1 MRMKKAVTGMVAG
14 VILIGAIVFFT
25 AFAGKPVSYEAVGA
39 SYASVAEEVEVTG
52 DVHGE
57 RETTYYAEIAAPI
70 SMLTLAVGDSVSSGE
85 PLLAY
90 DTSDLEK
97 AVTEAVLT
105 AESSDS
111 SVKGQVQESNE
122 NQAKYNQ
129 AVNDDMLYQYLY
141 AAARADS
148 NGLSQDQYQEDWDID
163 CIAEGINRRIAER
176 QNTVAQKTKEVN
188 GLNDKASQQ
197 YKDLVSEIGDLNIEI
212 SSLQKDLANLPK
224 GEMTPEEFAH
234 YTADTDLM
242 EDITRN
248 WTQARTEK
256 SAYENQI
263 LNGHQKDQLAKSHEL
278 TELGASTAQENL
290 IKAQAG
296 VTADF
301 SGIVTILSVK
311 QGAVVTKGTPLLTM
325 ESSEELKVDTQVS
338 KYDIGKIKE
347 GQRALITVAG
357 NEYNGSVSEIKRFA
371 QGVTSDKA
379 KVTVV
384 VHIDNPDEN
393 VYLGLEADVTIYTQE
408 KERVLIIPAEAR
420 YVDDDGDY
428 CYVIRDGI
436 VAKQYFVAGIGSD
449 EAIEV
454 LDGMKEGEVVI
465 TDAVTDEHIGRKAVS
480 K

>member
-1 MRMKKAVTGMVAG
+1 MRMKKAVTGIGAG
-14 VILIGAIVFFT
+14 VVLIGGAVFFT
-25 AFAGKPVSYEAVGA
+25 AFAGKPASYAAAGAV
-39 SYASVAEEVEVTG
+39 YASVAEEVEVTG

-57 RETTYYAEIAAPI
+57 QETTYYAQVTAPI
-70 SMLTLAVGDSVSSGE
+70 SMLTLSVGDSVRSGE
-85 PLLAY
+85 QLLAY

-97 AVTEAVLT
+97 AVEEAVLT
-105 AESSDS
+105 AESSES

-129 AVNDDMLYQYLY
+129 AANDAMLYQYLY

-148 NGLSQDQYQEDWDID
+148 NGISQDQYQEGWDIN
-163 CIAEGINRRIAER
+163 CIADGINRRIAEK
-176 QNTVAQKTKEVN
+176 QNSVAQKTKEMN
-188 GLNDKASQQ
+188 GIDDKTSQQ
-197 YKDLVSEIGDLNIEI
+197 YKDLASQIGDLNIEI
-212 SSLQKDLANLPK
+212 ASLQKDLTNLPN
-224 GEMTPEEFAH
+224 GEMTPEEYAH
-234 YTADTDLM
+234 YTSDTNLM

-248 WTQARTEK
+248 WTQATTEK

-263 LNGHQKDQLAKSHEL
+263 LNSHQKEQLEKTHEL

-290 IKAQAG
+290 LKAQTG
-296 VTADF
+296 VFADF
-301 SGIVTILSVK
+301 SGIVTLLPVK
-311 QGAVVTKGTPLLTM
+311 QGAVVVKGTPLLTM

-357 NEYNGSVSEIKRFA
+357 NEYDGSVSEIKRFA

-379 KVTVV
+379 KVTVA

-408 KERVLIIPAEAR
+408 KEQVLTIPAEAR

-428 CYVIRDGI
+428 CYVIRDGV
-436 VAKQYFVAGIGSD
+436 VAKQYFTSGIGSD
-449 EAIEV
+449 ETVEV
-454 LDGMKEGEVVI
+454 LDGIKEGEAVI